1 MVEEKKIPEPK
12 QLRATFSEDSELPIY
27 FVNAVN
33 IRAGLEEFY
42 FTLGTIAPLEVTDI
56 NELEGLQT
64 INANSLFRF
73 AVTRTVMKQVLDL
86 MQSVYDQQTQQ
97 VEMLVAAQKKE
108 SEDDGNSTIS
118 TRA

>member
-1 MVEEKKIPEPK
+1 MAEEKKISEPK
-12 QLRATFSEDSELPIY
+12 QLRAAFVKDSELPIH

-42 FTLGTIAPLEVTDI
+42 VTLGTIVPLEITDI

-73 AVTRTVMKQVLDL
+73 AMTRTVMKQVLDL

-97 VEMLVAAQKKE
+97 AEMLGATQKKE
-108 SEDDGNSTIS
+108 REDDGNSTVS
-118 TRA
+118 

>member
-1 MVEEKKIPEPK
+1 MAEEQKIPEPK
-12 QLRATFSEDSELPIY
+12 QLKAVFVKDSELPIH

-42 FTLGTIAPLEVTDI
+42 FTLGTIEPLEITDI

-64 INANSLFRF
+64 IDAHPIFRF
-73 AVTRTVMKQVLDL
+73 AITRTIMKQVLDL
-86 MQSVYDQQTQQ
+86 MQSVYEQQTQQ
-97 VEMLVAAQKKE
+97 ATMLDATQKKE

-118 TRA
+118 PRA